1 MKRHGDGLT
10 CGGCA
15 LSAAGATAAPLLW
28 LSMPRTQRHLGG
40 GFENEGMDLTVLLT
54 ELPLVILGERSC
66 PYSPSLCRPGCGNGD
81 GMRAERLGVNR
92 RTA

>member
-1 MKRHGDGLT
+1 MKRHVDRVT

-15 LSAAGATAAPLLW
+15 LSAAGATAAPPLW

-54 ELPLVILGERSC
+54 ELPFVVLGGAFLPLLVFTVL
-66 PYSPSLCRPGCGNGD
+66 L
-81 GMRAERLGVNR
+81 RLVDRGR
-92 RTA
+92 G

>member
-1 MKRHGDGLT
+1 MKRHGDGVT

-15 LSAAGATAAPLLW
+15 LSAAGATATPLLW

-54 ELPLVILGERSC
+54 ELPLVILGGAFLPLLALTVSARLRER
-66 PYSPSLCRPGCGNGD
+66 
-81 GMRAERLGVNR
+81 R
-92 RTA
+92 RNAR

>member
-1 MKRHGDGLT
+1 MKRHVDGVS

-28 LSMPRTQRHLGG
+28 LSMSRTQRHLGG

-54 ELPLVILGERSC
+54 ELPFVVLGGAFLPLLVFTVL
-66 PYSPSLCRPGCGNGD
+66 L
-81 GMRAERLGVNR
+81 RLVDR
-92 RTA
+92 RRG